1 MGKENGMDE
10 RNQYRNYF
18 LKSLDI
24 ESLKERYPYSREH
37 IDEIL
42 EIILDVVCSNR
53 KQIRIAGDDK
63 PVQVVKSQFMKLDYS
78 HIEFVLNCMKEN
90 TTQIKNMKQYILA
103 VLYNATITINNYYS
117 SLVQHDMATGKI

>member
-1 MGKENGMDE
+1 MDE

>member
-1 MGKENGMDE
+1 MDE

-42 EIILDVVCSNR
+42 EIILDVVCFNR

>member
-1 MGKENGMDE
+1 MDE

-24 ESLKERYPYSREH
+24 ESLKERYPHSREH

-42 EIILDVVCSNR
+42 EIILDVVCFNR

>member
-42 EIILDVVCSNR
+42 EIILDVVCFNR

>member
-1 MGKENGMDE
+1 MDE

-103 VLYNATITINNYYS
+103 VLYNETITINNYYS